1 MGNNI
6 CNNFFRNIAD
16 VNSEK
21 LIKLDESYLLHEQLP
36 NDSYGLDM
44 DNTDLSNKKNIHSYN
59 EWFPYG
65 IEIFKMI

>member
-6 CNNFFRNIAD
+6 CNKFFRNIAD

-21 LIKLDESYLLHEQLP
+21 LIKLDESYLLHVQLP

-59 EWFPYG
+59 ECFPYG
-65 IEIFKMI
+65 IEILK

>member
-21 LIKLDESYLLHEQLP
+21 IVEINESCLLYKHLP
-36 NDSYGLDM
+36 NDSYCLDI
-44 DNTDLSNKKNIHSYN
+44 DNTDLSNNKNIHSYN
-59 EWFPYG
+59 ECFPYG
-65 IEIFKMI
+65 IEILK